1 MATLSL
7 WLADY
12 HLLAAALLLGVM
24 LAVTFLR
31 QPAQR
36 IAVAKSTLAAL
47 FALAILCALPGW
59 SLVHL
64 MSEPTPNSY
73 VAPATASMPIDP
85 PVALQSDL
93 ESIERPPVTPMPT
106 AATQISSPSSPTAEP
121 RTPINWTVW
130 LLAAYAA
137 GSAAVT
143 LWLIIGAIL
152 AHRVRR
158 QATAAPPELQQLLEK
173 VCGDSKEVPELLL
186 SRHIAAP
193 AALGLRRP
201 AILLPTSLADPS
213 RGNDAAPSPWRGGLG
228 RGENAT
234 MEMPFTLAI
243 TPPPAPPHQGEGRKQ
258 DVSVALLPILA
269 HEWAHLQRRDLHT
282 LAASRLLLVLL
293 WPQPLFWL
301 LRRTIRLDQE
311 ILADAAAADRAG
323 RLDYAQQLLAW
334 ARTANTQRPPHLA
347 GAVGLWEG
355 PSQLKRRIA
364 LLLNEQFAVMRS
376 CSTAWRRV
384 CIASLA
390 IAAVALSLVTLQPSP
405 VAGDDATAATA
416 ISGQNSEASSPPN
429 APEAAPPVPEGST
442 AISGNIVMEDGS
454 PAAATGWLYSA
465 STGSASGSYM
475 STEGQFTSAFKI
487 EVHNGTVWLSYFPEG
502 YAPAWAGPLQA
513 HGKDLNDVSLVLK
526 PGVTIPIEVVDEAGT
541 PVAGAN
547 IAALPI
553 IGGNSNGPNI
563 ERLTNDQGRY
573 ELQHVAAVPYAIEV
587 TAPTFEPLRLASI
600 EMNAAQPLKLALK
613 RAKPATGIV
622 ENEDG
627 TPAAGALLR
636 FRAEVRKGHGNSGGP
651 GYGKV
656 AATTDAKGRFTL
668 DSLATGSSYLYIV
681 ETTNGARAWSP
692 EITAGMNDVV
702 IRVPARR
709 DLRGRVLGD
718 VDKLPKRSGKPF
730 VSIRQRHQFKTQSS
744 NVGDLVGED
753 AFITPTADGGEF
765 AYEGLLPGEVELAA
779 GEFKTTVAVNE
790 QGVTDAVLQVAA
802 KPASAVQA
810 VAPLPPIDVQTP
822 PANTPAAAPNQPNAK
837 QVPTN
842 PTDARIQSLVKK
854 LTRNPNLFMGYCIDE
869 TDRPLAGVDV
879 SLFVYEG
886 SANESV
892 EPVART
898 KSAAD
903 GRFEFSQP
911 IDVAKEFP
919 NGVPEEH
926 LAEPP
931 IKIIAAVAQAPG
943 RTTEFQN
950 DALHVFVKRGQAA
963 ILQMDPAKSLAG
975 RITDDKGMPVVNAV
989 VSTGLNSG
997 GYVPSDS
1004 LRART
1009 DAEGRYVMDDLPRFD
1024 AAERAQE
1031 YAEARKRNEP
1041 WAMYAQP
1048 SVDLTVQ
1055 HPNFASRRV
1064 SVKAIPGELDVTL
1077 IRGATIKGRVVARA
1091 PKASDALRPLGN
1103 VPVWIIR
1110 TRQPIA
1116 DPTANYAL
1124 VEQQQGKT
1132 DAEGNYRF
1140 TSLPASE
1147 YAVTATA
1154 PNFTTVGV
1162 KGIEVGAGQTTTAPD
1177 VVLSPGAILRLR
1189 LIDGSTKEPLKLKAD
1204 QKGYVLP
1211 QRQSSGAIEA
1221 PRMDSQ
1227 LVTFT
1232 ADGVGETRL
1241 APGRYNLFVSIP
1253 GHGLAPNMESHASD
1267 GKSTIEEFEV
1277 SEGETLELD
1286 VPLIAFSVQ
1295 PESGVAVIVAPT
1307 VAAGTDVD
1315 AQSDYP
1321 PATGHVTPV
1330 MPIMSPA
1337 DGEQPDAVPLK
1348 AEPSEKRDV
1357 PLVGSPDDSSP
1368 RPEVNQPPVS
1378 TNDEASSR

>member
-64 MSEPTPNSY
+64 MSEPTPNSD
-73 VAPATASMPIDP
+73 VASATASMTPIDP
-85 PVALQSDL
+85 PVALQSDW
-93 ESIERPPVTPMPT
+93 ESIERPPVTRMST
-106 AATQISSPSSPTAEP
+106 AATQTSSPSSPTAEP

-137 GSAAVT
+137 GSVAVT

-173 VCGDSKEVPELLL
+173 VCGDSKEVPQLLL

-213 RGNDAAPSPWRGGLG
+213 RGNDADPSPWRGGLG

-243 TPPPAPPHQGEGRKQ
+243 TPPHQGEGRKQ

-282 LAASRLLLVLL
+282 LAASRLLLILL
-293 WPQPLFWL
+293 WPQPMFWL

-311 ILADAAAADRAG
+311 TLAAAAAADHAG
-323 RLDYAQQLLAW
+323 RLDYAQQLLTW
-334 ARTANTQRPPHLA
+334 ARTANTQRPPRLA

-376 CSTAWRRV
+376 CSAAWRRV

-390 IAAVALSLVTLQPSP
+390 IAVVALSLVTLQPSP
-405 VAGDDATAATA
+405 VAGEGATAASA
-416 ISGQNSEASSPPN
+416 ISGGNTAEASSPAN
-429 APEAAPPVPEGST
+429 APASAPPVPEGST
-442 AISGNIVMEDGS
+442 KISGNIVMEDGS
-454 PAAATGWLYSA
+454 PATATGWLEA
-465 STGSASGSYM
+465 QSTGRRGSSM
-475 STEGQFTSAFKI
+475 STHGQFTAAFSIK
-487 EVHNGTVWLSYFPEG
+487 VRNGTVWLTYFPDG
-502 YAPAWAGPLQA
+502 FAPAWAGPLKA

-587 TAPTFEPLRLASI
+587 TAPTFEPLRLALI

-622 ENEDG
+622 ETEDG

-692 EITAGMNDVV
+692 EITAGMKDVV

-709 DLRGRVLGD
+709 DLRGRVVGD
-718 VDKLPKRSGKPF
+718 VGKLPKRNGKSF
-730 VSIRQRHQFKTQSS
+730 VSVRQRHQFKTESS

-810 VAPLPPIDVQTP
+810 VAPLPPIDAQAP
-822 PANTPAAAPNQPNAK
+822 PATTPAAVPNQPNAK

-869 TDRPLAGVDV
+869 TGRPLAGVDV

-931 IKIIAAVAQAPG
+931 IKIIAAVAQVPG

-950 DALHVFVKRGQAA
+950 DALHTFATRGQAA
-963 ILQMDPAKSLAG
+963 ILKMAPAQKLTG
-975 RITDDKGMPVVNAV
+975 RVTDDKGQPVVNAIV
-989 VSTGLNSG
+989 TTTKQS
-997 GYVPSDS
+997 GYVPGDN

-1009 DAEGRYVMDDLPRFD
+1009 DAEGRYVIDDLPSFD
-1024 AAERAQE
+1024 AAEQ
-1031 YAEARKRNEP
+1031 AREHAAARERNEI
-1041 WAMYAQP
+1041 WGMYPVPAVTL
-1048 SVDLTVQ
+1048 SVQ
-1055 HPNFASRRV
+1055 HPAMAARRV
-1064 SVKAIPGELDVTL
+1064 NVKTIPGELDVTL
-1077 IRGATIKGRVVARA
+1077 MLGSTIKGRVVARA
-1091 PKASDALRPLGN
+1091 PQASDVPRPLGN
-1103 VPVWIIR
+1103 VPVWIMR
-1110 TRQPIA
+1110 TMQPYL
-1116 DPTANYAL
+1116 DPNASYAL
-1124 VEQQQGKT
+1124 VEMQQGKT
-1132 DAEGNYRF
+1132 DAAGNYSF
-1140 TSLPASE
+1140 SSLPASE

-1154 PNFTTVGV
+1154 SNLTTVGV

-1177 VVLSPGAILRLR
+1177 VVLSPGAILRLK
-1189 LIDGSTKEPLKLKAD
+1189 LIDGSTKEPLKLKAG

-1227 LVTFT
+1227 LVAFT
-1232 ADGVGETRL
+1232 ADGAGETRL

-1277 SEGETLELD
+1277 SEGETVELD

-1330 MPIMSPA
+1330 MSIMSPA

-1357 PLVGSPDDSSP
+1357 PPVGSPD
-1368 RPEVNQPPVS
+1368 E
-1378 TNDEASSR
+1378 T